1 MPVIEQYVKPDRTL
15 VRRRARLPAG
25 AHRETPIL
33 GAVAAWVFVLGNGN
47 TVTAGADTQPTQFRL
62 PRQQSQQQPTGVYT
76 SKQPEWDK
84 SAVRPT
90 PNVSYSIV
98 FPSPGSGR

>member
-25 AHRETPIL
+25 ARRETPIL
-33 GAVAAWVFVLGNGN
+33 GAVAAGVSALGAGG
-47 TVTAGADTQPTQFRL
+47 TVTAVADTQPRQFRL

-76 SKQPEWDK
+76 SKRPGWDK

-90 PNVSYSIV
+90 PTVSYPIIP
-98 FPSPGSGR
+98 PSLGSGR